1 MERSYD
7 IFERMPDGTL
17 LWVAAVQGHEE
28 AIIKLKWW
36 GEKRSNEFRLMHLP
50 TSAVIA
56 VVNAPKQ
63 PPD

>member
-17 LWVAAVQGHEE
+17 LWVTAVQGHEE
-28 AIIKLKWW
+28 AILRLKWW
-36 GEKRSNEFRLMHLP
+36 GEKRSNELRLMNLS

-56 VVNAPKQ
+56 VVNAPK
-63 PPD
+63 PSRE